1 MKKKILLI
9 SYRLGYNNLLY
20 WDNILT
26 IIKKAYPK
34 FRVFTAF
41 PEQETK
47 DKSVKT
53 EKQLFGIKY
62 YSNRGKVNASLFYF
76 PLPFFIFKII
86 RFKPDLIIL
95 NEFNLNSLYV
105 LLFKFMLPNTKT
117 LLLVESDPFLGHQNK
132 HSKFRNLIRRYV
144 ANNADKILTNNNLGF
159 DYLTNFLIVK
169 HHKILVAPYLVSEPP
184 SYNNSFVQNKYTVEK
199 IKFLFVGQ
207 LIERKGLI
215 YVLQAIAKLSTK
227 DKSKIQF
234 DIIGEGDEMEIL
246 KKFKLDNE
254 LNDVNILGY
263 IDYEKVSVFYENADC
278 FILNTFHD
286 YRALVGFEAL
296 AYGCAMIGS
305 EYDGARFETIHEGKN
320 GFIIDPKNIESIKM
334 ALTRLINDAV
344 LRNSFKEYSK
354 KLSANFTLVKGNENI
369 LNAIK

>member
-1 MKKKILLI
+1 MKKKLLLI

-132 HSKFRNLIRRYV
+132 HSKLRNLIRRYL

-159 DYLTNFLIVK
+159 DYLTNFLRVK

-184 SYNNSFVQNKYTVEK
+184 SIKLLSKTENKEK

-207 LIERKGLI
+207 IIQRKGLI
-215 YVLQAIAKLSTK
+215 YVLKAISRLDLVAQNKF
-227 DKSKIQF
+227 QF
-234 DIIGEGDEMEIL
+234 DVIGTGDEIYIL
-246 KKFKLDNE
+246 QQFVENNNLFN
-254 LNDVNILGY
+254 VNFLGF
-263 IDYEKVSVFYENADC
+263 IDYEKISQYYSDADC
-278 FILNTFHD
+278 FIINTLHD
-286 YRALVGFEAL
+286 YRALVGFEAIN
-296 AYGCAMIGS
+296 AGCAIIGS
-305 EYDGARFETIHEGKN
+305 TNDGARFEVIHEGKN
-320 GFIIDPKNIESIKM
+320 GFIIDPKNIEAIKK

-344 LRNSFKEYSK
+344 LRSSFKAYSK

-369 LNAIK
+369 INAIK